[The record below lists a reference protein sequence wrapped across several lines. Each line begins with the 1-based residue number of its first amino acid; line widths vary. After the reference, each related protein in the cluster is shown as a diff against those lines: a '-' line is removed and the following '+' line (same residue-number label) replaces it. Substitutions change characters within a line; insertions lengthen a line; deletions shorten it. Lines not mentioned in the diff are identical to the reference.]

1 MPTSVRLP
9 EELEARLDALA
20 RRTGR
25 TKAFYVR
32 QALEQQ
38 LEDLEDYYDAVQ
50 ASRRVREG
58 KEKIYTLDEV
68 VKDLG
73 LDD

>member
-50 ASRRVREG
+50 ASRRVRES
-58 KEKIYTLDEV
+58 KEKTYTLDEV
-68 VKDLG
+68 VKNLG